1 MKMRKIMDRETAE
14 HFYNWLD
21 RYVSLDEQH
30 EVEQAIHALLKNN
43 PELPK
48 KHGWSELREM
58 SRAFYAKEYVQVCH
72 VLKSAR
78 DALWAIA
85 NMQIIESTNKSEVLA
100 LCVSI
105 AKIELEKI
113 NVE

>member
-48 KHGWSELREM
+48 KHG
-58 SRAFYAKEYVQVCH
+58 
-72 VLKSAR
+72 
-78 DALWAIA
+78 
-85 NMQIIESTNKSEVLA
+85 
-100 LCVSI
+100 
-105 AKIELEKI
+105 
-113 NVE
+113 